1 MASPSNEGRGYVL
14 RRLIRRAMVHARRL
28 GPNAHLSSGVPIVV
42 RLLGDVY
49 PEARKQV
56 SQITDVVR
64 SEEERFSIALRQGME
79 APQGPVDRKAL
90 TAEGVFYLHDTLGFP
105 VELSAELAGDQGV
118 TVDMTPVA
126 TLMQGQRDRSRVAT
140 GGFTAPLAGRATRFV
155 GYDRLDVGTSL
166 PRVFSVAGGPG

>member
-79 APQGPVDRKAL
+79 RLQGLIDRKAL
-90 TAEGVFYLHDTLGFP
+90 TAEEVFYLHDTLGFP

-140 GGFTAPLAGRATRFV
+140 GGFTAPLAGRAAP
-155 GYDRLDVGTSL
+155 LC
-166 PRVFSVAGGPG
+166 GPEPAQRAP

>member
-28 GPNAHLSSGVPIVV
+28 GPNARPSSGVPIVV
-42 RLLGDVY
+42 RRLGDVY

-79 APQGPVDRKAL
+79 RRQGLIDRKAL
-90 TAEGVFYLHDTLGFP
+90 PAEEVFNRHDTLGFP
-105 VELSAELAGDQGV
+105 VELSAELAGEQGV
-118 TVDMTPVA
+118 TVDMTAVA
-126 TLMQGQRDRSRVAT
+126 TLMQGQRERSRVAT
-140 GGFTAPLAGRATRFV
+140 GGFTAPLAGRAAP
-155 GYDRLDVGTSL
+155 LC
-166 PRVFSVAGGPG
+166 GPEPAQRAP